1 MNGNGV
7 KRVNN
12 LVKDSIEKFIE
23 SLKNDKKVA
32 NMLSE
37 LSEKIRR
44 NIKGDSAL
52 NKEIIKISKSK
63 GYTFTEKDISE
74 YFKETVNE
82 LKDEDLKKASGG
94 MNDNMSFGQKLAVG
108 AAGLGLGIGGAGL
121 AVNFIGGNSN
131 NNTKDVSKIKKQ
143 DGLKNK
149 SKETKESDKVKGLTT
164 KKDSFS
170 DDDLYLDSSN
180 KPSYRASSGR
190 SSSGSSY
197 GGSSYGRN
205 SSLGSRSKYG
215 SGGTRGG
222 YSYSADG
229 YSYEPGSGYP
239 TFGSS
244 SYDFSNGLTAKGNK
258 NANQF
263 KQNNMNKELA
273 MFENAVQEIKSLLEN
288 HGYNLSNDEIKERLV
303 SAVHSGE
310 WFKVKSDEDIV
321 RILTRGLEKSGNV
334 SQKID
339 KNLNGLP
346 INEFIKTGEE
356 NKKLKEDT
364 DENEKTIDELINE
377 GEILVKKVGNIQKSE
392 DNKKAQ
398 LNGDIAFVSQD
409 LIPEDGNIKDIV
421 SELKN
426 KYKDLQAIFI
436 TKPKSEKV
444 EEIKLSNL
452 PKDVKQISKDKI
464 KNDNILEVLSIT
476 DTANKTLNDAKDGI
490 GRLEIKDGEK
500 SETIALAVMTFKG
513 KAKDTTNGKVMF
525 GRNILTYNVK
535 ENKDLHVLVVAGD
548 FKVNKDK
555 NNDVKYETSGI
566 VDKFS
571 DTNIVVFP
579 GDEDE
584 SSYKKLLEKG
594 WEKVADER
602 FLQMFR
608 GSKLNK
614 SIVLVKKDSAADKL
628 SKDAVAN
635 LTLLDFE
642 GNEISPNE
650 VEEDLKNAATIAQSQ

>member
-1 MNGNGV
+1 M
-7 KRVNN
+7 NN

-121 AVNFIGGNSN
+121 AMNFIGGNSN
-131 NNTKDVSKIKKQ
+131 NNTKDVSKVKKQ

-190 SSSGSSY
+190 SSGSSY
-197 GGSSYGRN
+197 GDSSYGRN

-215 SGGTRGG
+215 RGTLGG
-222 YSYSADG
+222 YSYSPDS

-273 MFENAVQEIKSLLEN
+273 MLENIVHDIKLLLKN

-303 SAVHSGE
+303 SAVRSGE
-310 WFKVKSDEDIV
+310 WFKVKGDQDIV

-392 DNKKAQ
+392 DNKKDQ

-409 LIPEDGNIKDIV
+409 LIPDDGDIKDIV
-421 SELKN
+421 TELKN
-426 KYKDLQAIFI
+426 EYKDLQAIFI

-452 PKDVKQISKDKI
+452 PIDVKQISKDKI
-464 KNDNILEVLSIT
+464 KNDNILEILSIT
-476 DTANKTLNDAKDGI
+476 DEANKTLNNTKEGI
-490 GRLEIKDGEK
+490 GRLKIEDAKG
-500 SETIALAVMTFKG
+500 SQTIASVVMTFKG
-513 KAKDTTNGKVMF
+513 ETKDIDNEKTML
-525 GRNILTYNVK
+525 GRNTLTYNVK
-535 ENKDLHVLVVAGD
+535 ENKDLHVLVVPGD
-548 FKVNKDK
+548 FKVNRDK
-555 NNDVKYETSGI
+555 NNDVKYEISGI

-614 SIVLVKKDSAADKL
+614 SVVLVKKDSAADKL
-628 SKDAVAN
+628 SKDAVAD

-650 VEEDLKNAATIAQSQ
+650 VEENLKNAATIAQSQ

>member
-1 MNGNGV
+1 M
-7 KRVNN
+7 NN

-121 AVNFIGGNSN
+121 AMNFIGGNSN
-131 NNTKDVSKIKKQ
+131 NNTKDVSKVKKQ
-143 DGLKNK
+143 DGVKNK
-149 SKETKESDKVKGLTT
+149 SKETKESDKLKGLTT

-190 SSSGSSY
+190 SSGGSSY

-215 SGGTRGG
+215 RGGTRGG

-229 YSYEPGSGYP
+229 YSYKPGSGYP

-244 SYDFSNGLTAKGNK
+244 SYDFSNGLNVKNNNK
-258 NANQF
+258 LNQS
-263 KQNNMNKELA
+263 KPNNMNKELA

-288 HGYNLSNDEIKERLV
+288 HGYNISNDEIKERLV
-303 SAVHSGE
+303 TAVRSGE

-339 KNLNGLP
+339 KNLKGLT
-346 INEFIKTGEE
+346 IDEFIKTREKE
-356 NKKLKEDT
+356 SNLKENP
-364 DENEKTIDELINE
+364 DENEKTIDELISE

-392 DNKKAQ
+392 DNKKDQ
-398 LNGDIAFVSQD
+398 LNGNIAFVSQD

-421 SELKN
+421 TELKN
-426 KYKDLQAIFI
+426 EYKDLQAIFI

-464 KNDNILEVLSIT
+464 KNDNILEILSIT
-476 DTANKTLNDAKDGI
+476 DEANKTLNDAKDGI

-535 ENKDLHVLVVAGD
+535 ENKDLHVLVVPGD

-555 NNDVKYETSGI
+555 NNYIKHEISGI
-566 VDKFS
+566 IDKLS
-571 DTNIVVFP
+571 DANIVVIP

-594 WEKVADER
+594 WEKVNDER

-608 GSKLNK
+608 GNKLKK

-642 GNEISPNE
+642 GNEISPNK
-650 VEEDLKNAATIAQSQ
+650 VEENLNNEAKSKQS

>member
-1 MNGNGV
+1 M
-7 KRVNN
+7 NN

-23 SLKNDKKVA
+23 SLKSNKKVA

-44 NIKGDSAL
+44 NIKGSGAL

-94 MNDNMSFGQKLAVG
+94 VGENMSFGQKLAVG

-121 AVNFIGGNSN
+121 AMNFIGGNSN
-131 NNTKDVSKIKKQ
+131 NNTKDVSKVQKH
-143 DGLKNK
+143 DDLKNR
-149 SKETKESDKVKGLTT
+149 SKGTRESDMVKDLTT

-180 KPSYRASSGR
+180 EPSGR
-190 SSSGSSY
+190 SSGSYYGNSSY
-197 GGSSYGRN
+197 GGKN

-215 SGGTRGG
+215 RGTRGG
-222 YSYSADG
+222 YSYSAGG

-263 KQNNMNKELA
+263 KQNNMNKELE

-288 HGYNLSNDEIKERLV
+288 HGYNLSSNEIKRRLV
-303 SAVHSGE
+303 SAIRSGE
-310 WFKVKSDEDIV
+310 WSKVKSDEDIV
-321 RILTRGLEKSGNV
+321 RVLTKGLEEPEKV

-339 KNLNGLP
+339 KNLKGIP
-346 INEFIKTGEE
+346 IDEFIKTREKE
-356 NKKLKEDT
+356 SKLKENPDKK
-364 DENEKTIDELINE
+364 EKTIDELINE
-377 GEILVKKVGNIQKSE
+377 GEILVKQVGNNQKSG
-392 DNKKAQ
+392 DKKKDQ
-398 LNGDIAFVSQD
+398 LNGNIAFVSQD
-409 LIPEDGNIKDIV
+409 LIPDDGDIKDIV
-421 SELKN
+421 IELKN

-436 TKPKSEKV
+436 TKPKSDKV

-452 PKDVKQISKDKI
+452 PKDVKQISRDKI
-464 KNDNILEVLSIT
+464 KNDNILEILSIT
-476 DTANKTLNDAKDGI
+476 YEANKTLNNTKEGI
-490 GRLEIKDGEK
+490 GRLKIKDNK
-500 SETIALAVMTFKG
+500 DSQKTIASVVMTFKG
-513 KAKDTTNGKVMF
+513 EPKDIANEKTMF
-525 GRNILTYNVK
+525 GRNTLTYNVK
-535 ENKDLHVLVVAGD
+535 ENKDLHVLVVPGD
-548 FKVNKDK
+548 FEVNKDK
-555 NNDVKYETSGI
+555 NNNVKYEISGI

-571 DTNIVVFP
+571 DTNIVVIP

-584 SSYKKLLEKG
+584 SSYKKLLETG
-594 WEKVADER
+594 WEKVNDER
-602 FLQMFR
+602 WFKMLRF
-608 GSKLNK
+608 SKLKK
-614 SIVLVKKDSAADKL
+614 SVVLVKKDSAADKL
-628 SKDAVAN
+628 SKDTVAD

-642 GNEISPNE
+642 GNEISPNG
-650 VEEDLKNAATIAQSQ
+650 VEKNLKDEAIIKQS

>member
-1 MNGNGV
+1 M
-7 KRVNN
+7 NN

-23 SLKNDKKVA
+23 SLKSNKKVA

-44 NIKGDSAL
+44 NIKGSGAL

-94 MNDNMSFGQKLAVG
+94 VGDNMSFGQKLAVG

-131 NNTKDVSKIKKQ
+131 NNTKDVSKVQKQ
-143 DGLKNK
+143 DDLKNR
-149 SKETKESDKVKGLTT
+149 SKGTKESDKVKGLTT

-180 KPSYRASSGR
+180 KPSGR
-190 SSSGSSY
+190 SSRSSY
-197 GGSSYGRN
+197 GGSSYGGRN
-205 SSLGSRSKYG
+205 GSLGSRSKYG
-215 SGGTRGG
+215 RGTRGG
-222 YSYSADG
+222 YSYSAGG

-288 HGYNLSNDEIKERLV
+288 HGYNLSSNEIKRRLV

-339 KNLNGLP
+339 KNLKGLT
-346 INEFIKTGEE
+346 IDEFIKTREKE
-356 NKKLKEDT
+356 SNLKENP
-364 DENEKTIDELINE
+364 DENEKTIDELISE
-377 GEILVKKVGNIQKSE
+377 GEILVKKVGNIQKNE
-392 DNKKAQ
+392 DKTKEQ
-398 LNGDIAFVSQD
+398 LIGNIAFVSQD

-436 TKPKSEKV
+436 TKPKSDKV
-444 EEIKLSNL
+444 EEIKLNNL
-452 PKDVKQISKDKI
+452 PIDVKQISKDKI
-464 KNDNILEVLSIT
+464 KNDNILEILSIT
-476 DTANKTLNDAKDGI
+476 DEANKILNNTKEGI
-490 GRLEIKDGEK
+490 GRLKIEDNKG
-500 SETIALAVMTFKG
+500 SQTIASVVMTFKG
-513 KAKDTTNGKVMF
+513 ETKDISNEKTMF
-525 GRNILTYNVK
+525 GRNTLTYNVK
-535 ENKDLHVLVVAGD
+535 ENKDLHVLVVPGD

-555 NNDVKYETSGI
+555 NNDVKYEISGI

-571 DTNIVVFP
+571 DANIVVIP

-584 SSYKKLLEKG
+584 SSYKELLEKG
-594 WEKVADER
+594 WEKVNDKRWFKMLR
-602 FLQMFR
+602 F
-608 GSKLNK
+608 SKLKK
-614 SIVLVKKDSAADKL
+614 SVVLVKKDSAADKL
-628 SKDAVAN
+628 SKNAVAD

-650 VEEDLKNAATIAQSQ
+650 VEENLNNAATIKQS

>member
-1 MNGNGV
+1 M

>member
-1 MNGNGV
+1 M
-7 KRVNN
+7 NN

-121 AVNFIGGNSN
+121 AMNFIGGNSN
-131 NNTKDVSKIKKQ
+131 NNTKDVSKVKKQ

-190 SSSGSSY
+190 SSGSSY
-197 GGSSYGRN
+197 GDSSYGRN

-215 SGGTRGG
+215 RGTLGG
-222 YSYSADG
+222 YSYSPDS

-244 SYDFSNGLTAKGNK
+244 SYDFSNGLIAKGNK

-273 MFENAVQEIKSLLEN
+273 MLENIVHDIKLLLKN

-303 SAVHSGE
+303 SAVRSGE
-310 WFKVKSDEDIV
+310 WFKVKGDQDIV
-321 RILTRGLEKSGNV
+321 RILTRGLEKSGDV

-392 DNKKAQ
+392 DNKKDQ

-409 LIPEDGNIKDIV
+409 LIPDDGDIKDIV

-452 PKDVKQISKDKI
+452 PIDVKQISKDKI
-464 KNDNILEVLSIT
+464 KNDNILEILSIT
-476 DTANKTLNDAKDGI
+476 DEANKTLNNTKEGI
-490 GRLEIKDGEK
+490 GRLKIEDAKG
-500 SETIALAVMTFKG
+500 SQTIASVVMTFKG

-535 ENKDLHVLVVAGD
+535 ENKDLHVLVVPGD

-555 NNDVKYETSGI
+555 NNDIKHEISGI
-566 VDKFS
+566 IDKLS
-571 DTNIVVFP
+571 DANIVVIP

-594 WEKVADER
+594 WEKVADKR

-608 GSKLNK
+608 GNKLKK

-642 GNEISPNE
+642 GNEISPNK
-650 VEEDLKNAATIAQSQ
+650 VEENLNNEAKSKQS